1 MPTSRKGRKTCSPPI
16 DCRTSSAHSLNSAT
30 WPAASVCPWC
40 HRTSPTIGR
49 HSRAK
54 LTGRVGAA
62 SSAPDNPEH
71 ERQYRRQAALP
82 PEHRTPRGRP
92 AEQARGQNGRA
103 EDEARDTPLHRRGDG
118 LQAGKT
124 DQERGPEGLGP
135 ATLRR
140 RGRGGKL
147 LTPVH
152 ALHPPHSLPHHDP
165 PP

>member
-16 DCRTSSAHSLNSAT
+16 DCRTSSAHTLNSAT

-40 HRTSPTIGR
+40 HRMSPTIGR

-62 SSAPDNPEH
+62 RSAPDNRQH
-71 ERQYRRQAALP
+71 ERKNRPEAALP

-92 AEQARGQNGRA
+92 AEQAGGQNGRA
-103 EDEARDTPLHRRGDG
+103 EDKAGDAPLHRRGAG
-118 LQAGKT
+118 LQAVKT
-124 DQERGPEGLGP
+124 DQEPYPEGLGP
-135 ATLRR
+135 ASLRR

-147 LTPVH
+147 LTH
-152 ALHPPHSLPHHDP
+152 
-165 PP
+165 